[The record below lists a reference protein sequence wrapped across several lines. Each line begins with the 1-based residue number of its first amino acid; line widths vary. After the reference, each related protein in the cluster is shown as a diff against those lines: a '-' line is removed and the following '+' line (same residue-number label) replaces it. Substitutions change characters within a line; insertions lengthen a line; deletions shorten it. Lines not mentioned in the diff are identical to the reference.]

1 MPEKSLTDHGCP
13 TAARGK
19 QHDLTEILRQS
30 AAKALHLVIPELKG
44 KLDGF
49 AMRVPTPN
57 VSVVDLVADVEKS
70 TSVDEV
76 NNALKAAA
84 DTLSAIPIKTL
95 QFTSSGADLTVG
107 QNFTANILGR
117 VSRPRDM

>member
-1 MPEKSLTDHGCP
+1 MLQEQWLELYIETLRKSGLHFRNQMETGPGASRSCWKIPMATRSSYSIRLDGHEFGG
-13 TAARGK
+13 ADAM
-19 QHDLTEILRQS
+19 S
-30 AAKALHLVIPELKG
+30 AASAEQQ
-44 KLDGF
+44 D
-49 AMRVPTPN
+49 
-57 VSVVDLVADVEKS
+57 
-70 TSVDEV
+70 
-76 NNALKAAA
+76 ALKAAA